1 MIIERFS
8 LTAQDAVERASRLAV
23 RKNHSYV
30 TPWHLLNGML
40 TQDNSPA
47 ERLLTKASVEI
58 KKLAARIDSNL
69 VAQPKAEKGVQ
80 ETPINRDLERS
91 FIVAEEIATTQSS
104 KYIGINHIILGLLD
118 LDEILSAFSEC
129 GLDKDSLELVLKQ
142 ASAGGY
148 GSDEAA
154 PGEYEFLQKY
164 TVDFTARAKSG
175 ELDPVIGRSE
185 EIRHVIQVLSRRL
198 KNNPLVIGPPG
209 VGKTAVVE
217 GLAQKIADGNVP
229 DDLRQ
234 SVVLGL
240 DLGQLIAG
248 ASYRGE
254 FEDRLKRVVD
264 EVKEAGNVILF
275 IDEIHMLVGAGGS
288 AGTMDAANLIKPA
301 LSRGEIRCMGAT
313 TLEEYR
319 KYIEK
324 DAALMRRFHTVS
336 VEEPTLEETLDILR
350 GVKEKY
356 EIHHGVR
363 ITDSAIQSAARLS
376 SRYIADRFL
385 PDKALDLIDQTA
397 ANIRIDLN
405 SKPKEIQE
413 MDQRIVQLEIE
424 LRGLENEEEAAD
436 RKKEIEQELTSLK
449 TESSE
454 LTAKWEKEKEALD
467 KLQQA
472 KQTLQEAKAEM
483 DIKIK
488 EEDFARVAELQ
499 HKVIPDC
506 EKTLEEFKD
515 LEDVEKRMLKE
526 AIQETDVADTV
537 SAWTGIPVSKM
548 MGSERDRLLELESH
562 LRNRVVGQ
570 DSALEVVAKA
580 VRRARAGVQDPN
592 RPIASFL
599 MCGPTGVGKTELAK
613 TLAEYLF
620 DDERAL
626 MRIDMSEYME
636 KHAAA
641 KLVGAAPGY
650 VGYEE
655 GGVLTNHVR
664 RKPFS
669 VILFDEVEKAHPD
682 VFNLFLQLLDDGRL
696 TDSSGVTVNFANT
709 IVLLTSNLG
718 AKNIRPTETEE
729 EAMQVKVGI
738 MEAVRGH
745 FRPEFINRLDDVLIF
760 DQLTLEAMTPIV
772 EIQLSRL
779 GKLLKE
785 KQMELDVNSEA
796 KTFLAEKGFNPEY
809 GARPL
814 KRVIQERLQDPLAEK
829 IIAGDINEGDKVLV
843 SLVEGELDIVAAK

>member
-23 RKNHSYV
+23 RKNHGYV

-47 ERLLTKASVEI
+47 ERFLTKASVDI
-58 KKLAARIDSNL
+58 KKLAARIDSHL

-91 FIVAEEIATTQSS
+91 FIVAEEFATTQSS
-104 KYIGINHIILGLLD
+104 KYIGINHLILGLLD
-118 LDEILSAFSEC
+118 LDEVLASVSEC
-129 GLDKDSLELVLKQ
+129 GLDKESLELVLKQ
-142 ASAGGY
+142 SSAGGY

-164 TVDFTARAKSG
+164 TIDFTSRAKAG
-175 ELDPVIGRSE
+175 ELDPVIGRTE

-198 KNNPLVIGPPG
+198 KNNPLVIGSPG

-217 GLAQKIADGNVP
+217 GLAQKISDGDVP

-324 DAALMRRFHTVS
+324 DAALMRRFHTVT
-336 VEEPTLEETLDILR
+336 VDEPTVEETLDILR

-397 ANIRIDLN
+397 AHIRIDLN

-413 MDQRIVQLEIE
+413 MDRRIVQLEIE
-424 LRGLENEEEAAD
+424 MRGLEQEDEAKD
-436 RKKEIEQELTSLK
+436 RKKEIESELASLK
-449 TESSE
+449 KDSEE

-472 KQTLQEAKAEM
+472 KQTLQEAKIEM
-483 DIKIK
+483 EIKIK

-506 EKTLEEFKD
+506 EKTLEEFG
-515 LEDVEKRMLKE
+515 DVEDIEKRLLKE
-526 AIQETDVADTV
+526 AIQETDIADTV
-537 SAWTGIPVSKM
+537 SDWTGIPVSKM

-718 AKNIRPTETEE
+718 AKNIRPTETPE
-729 EAMQVKVGI
+729 EAMEVKVGI

-779 GKLLKE
+779 AKLLVE
-785 KQMELDVNSEA
+785 KQMELDVNGEA

-829 IIAGDINEGDKVLV
+829 IIAGDINEGDKVEVTLV
-843 SLVEGELDIVAAK
+843 DGELDIAAAK